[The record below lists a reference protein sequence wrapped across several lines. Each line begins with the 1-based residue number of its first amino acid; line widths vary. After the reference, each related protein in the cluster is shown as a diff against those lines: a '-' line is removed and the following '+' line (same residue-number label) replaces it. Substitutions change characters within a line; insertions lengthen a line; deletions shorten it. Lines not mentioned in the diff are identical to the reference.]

1 MVQGTVQVIAGI
13 GADLCSVER
22 MKKALKSQHFRDRIF
37 SEEEISYCEGKG
49 DRRYE
54 SYAAG
59 FAAREAFCKASGKTL
74 SDVMF
79 GGNFALIRTD
89 GVPSIRLTGGL
100 VIPSAKIFVS
110 ITHEKD
116 YALAMVVIEKM
127 EGDI

>member
-1 MVQGTVQVIAGI
+1 MVSGI

-37 SEEEISYCEGKG
+37 SDEEISYCEGKG
-49 DRRYE
+49 ERRYE
-54 SYAAG
+54 SYAAS

-74 SDVMF
+74 GDVMF
-79 GGNFALIRTD
+79 GGNFALIRAD
-89 GVPSIRLTGGL
+89 GVPSIILTGGL
-100 VIPSAKIFVS
+100 AIPSAKIFVS